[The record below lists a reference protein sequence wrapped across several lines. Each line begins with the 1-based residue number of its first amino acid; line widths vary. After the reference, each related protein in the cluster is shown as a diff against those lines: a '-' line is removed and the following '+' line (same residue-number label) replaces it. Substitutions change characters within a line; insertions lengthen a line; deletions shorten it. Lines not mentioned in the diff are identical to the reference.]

1 MAEAPRTLI
10 PSWRQEPGANSRA
23 VRAALEAFARRDI
36 EAAAQWLHP
45 AVKFEPL
52 STDIAE
58 RRSYFGTAGMRQY
71 FADLDATWDR
81 FQVAVFEYRESE
93 DCVVA
98 IGRVQGMR
106 GSVTIDDPIAIA
118 WKLRGGKL
126 VWGRVFSSPRAA
138 LAAVGL

>member
-1 MAEAPRTLI
+1 MAHAPRLPLPI
-10 PSWRQEPGANSRA
+10 SRPEPGANA
-23 VRAALEAFARRDI
+23 QVVRSLLDAFHRRDV
-36 EAAAQWLHP
+36 AAVAEWLHP

-71 FADLDATWDR
+71 FADLDSTWDR
-81 FQVAVFEYRESE
+81 FQIAVFEYRESD

-98 IGRVQGMR
+98 IGRVQGSR
-106 GSVTIDDPIAIA
+106 GSVRVDDPIAIA

-126 VWGRVFSSPRAA
+126 VWGRVFTSPRAA